1 MSAAT
6 RVSSFDAASLT
17 FSYPG
22 RAMASGGEVAA
33 APAAP
38 ASSWWRRNFAISHL
52 GTTPPSCTMSRG
64 HSVLRY
70 VGSFGVLY
78 CTYGASGTNQR
89 MRLSSLAGWC
99 IDRSV
104 EDHQHQRDG
113 STRRH
118 VDESCK
124 AFASVQSFHPRLRV
138 DWLDEESGFAYQ
150 LVVLVCAVV
159 SLLYAFAVLV
169 SCCRERKP
177 QSQCI
182 APCPW

>member
-38 ASSWWRRNFAISHL
+38 ASSWWRPRRNFAIIHL

-70 VGSFGVLY
+70 VGSFVLLY
-78 CTYGASGTNQR
+78 CTYGASGTNQC

-99 IDRSV
+99 IDRTV
-104 EDHQHQRDG
+104 EDHQHRRDG

-124 AFASVQSFHPRLRV
+124 AFVSVQSVHPRLRV
-138 DWLDEESGFAYQ
+138 DRLDEKSGVAYQ
-150 LVVLVCAVV
+150 LVVLMCSVV
-159 SLLYAFAVLV
+159 SLLPAVAVLV
-169 SCCRERKP
+169 SCCREHKP
-177 QSQCI
+177 QSQ
-182 APCPW
+182 